1 MLHRESQH
9 TLDFPNSKQPLELL
23 GALAASPYLRET
35 RVQTTI
41 KNTAVS
47 MALEALNRND
57 AGISNRLESI
67 NSVLREV
74 FSFVVK

>member
-1 MLHRESQH
+1 MCCTANLNTHL
-9 TLDFPNSKQPLELL
+9 TFPTVNNLWNFSGP
-23 GALAASPYLRET
+23 AASPYLRET

>member
-1 MLHRESQH
+1 
-9 TLDFPNSKQPLELL
+9 
-23 GALAASPYLRET
+23 
-35 RVQTTI
+35 
-41 KNTAVS
+41 